1 MALRTPRT
9 DLHPASIS
17 RTFTT
22 AGAQIVLADQLEPS
36 LTASPPS
43 GAPAAGI
50 NHLPSTIFLLPP
62 VGGGAFVWLDV
73 LGNTNTFTFPAAAAT
88 FIPTP
93 VALPFTMKSIEAGT
107 AAGFVVTASWHP
119 EA

>member
-9 DLHPASIS
+9 DLHVPAIS

-22 AGAQIVLADQLEPS
+22 ADYGAADIALADQLEPNNS
-36 LTASPPS
+36 VSPA

-50 NHLPSTIFLLPP
+50 NHLPSVLFLVAEAGQALS
-62 VGGGAFVWLDV
+62 WEDI
-73 LGNTNTFTFPAAAAT
+73 LGNINTITF
-88 FIPTP
+88 
-93 VALPFTMKSIEAGT
+93 VAPFYGTLPFTARIIRGPETT
-107 AAGFVVTASWHP
+107 AASVTASWHP